1 MGETHIWWIRR
12 DIRLQDNQ
20 ALAAAIQGADH
31 LIPLF
36 ILEPELMD
44 NAAPFRRA
52 FLLNALMDL
61 DRQLQ
66 ALGSRLIVRTGPAIR
81 ALKHLTGE
89 AGSTNIFASQDYSPF
104 SRQRDQE
111 IQQALGLHSTSGIT
125 LREPGSVLKDDETPY
140 TIYTP
145 YKNKWLQEPL
155 PLPADCIS
163 KPDSLPPLPENLTS
177 SQIPLADPVPDFP
190 ATAVE
195 ARRRLDDFA
204 NAGLYHYQTN
214 RDRLD
219 LDGTSCLS
227 PYLRFGL
234 LSARECFGHA
244 HLKLIQTSE
253 AHARE
258 EIQTWINELIW
269 REFYTTILFH
279 NPLILD
285 GPFRAELAAIPWR
298 NVPADLRA
306 WQQGQTGFPIVD
318 ACMRQM
324 LSTGWMHNR
333 GRMIVASFLT
343 KDLLINW
350 QEGEA
355 WFMANLVDGD
365 PAANNGGWQWTAGT
379 GTDAAPYFRIFNPIL
394 QGKKFDPDGVYI
406 ARWVPELSKLPP
418 KFRHEPW
425 KLSLAEANRLNFQL
439 DRDYPVQI
447 VDRSITRERTL
458 NAYQFAREHAKEK
471 NS

>member
-1 MGETHIWWIRR
+1 MSGIHIWWVRR

-20 ALAAAIQGADH
+20 ALIAAIKGADQ

-36 ILEPELMD
+36 ILEPELLK
-44 NAAPFRRA
+44 NAAPLRRGV
-52 FLLNALMDL
+52 LLNALVDL

-81 ALKHLTGE
+81 ALKQLTGE
-89 AGSTNIFASQDYSPF
+89 VTTAKIFACHDYSPF
-104 SRQRDQE
+104 ASRRDQE
-111 IQQALGLHSTSGIT
+111 IRQALGLISTSGIT
-125 LREPGSVLKDDETPY
+125 LREPDSVLKGDGTPY

-155 PLPADCIS
+155 PLPADCL
-163 KPDSLPPLPENLTS
+163 PTPNSLPPLPEGLVS
-177 SQIPLADPVPDFP
+177 DDLPKADSVPGFT
-190 ATAVE
+190 ATAAE
-195 ARRRLDDFA
+195 AQRRLAAFT
-204 NAGLYHYQTN
+204 NTGLVHYQTN

-234 LSARECFGHA
+234 LSPRECFAHA

-253 AHARE
+253 SNARDG
-258 EIQTWINELIW
+258 IQTWINELIW
-269 REFYTTILFH
+269 REFYITILVH
-279 NPLILD
+279 NPQVLD
-285 GPFRAELAAIPWR
+285 GPFREELAAIPWR
-298 NVPADLRA
+298 DAPADLQA
-306 WQQGQTGFPIVD
+306 WQQGQTGFPVVD
-318 ACMRQM
+318 ACMHQM
-324 LSTGWMHNR
+324 LNTGWMHNR

-355 WFMANLVDGD
+355 WFMAHLVDGD

-379 GTDAAPYFRIFNPIL
+379 GTDAAPYFRIFNPLL
-394 QGKKFDPDGVYI
+394 QGKKFDPDGEYI
-406 ARWVPELSKLPP
+406 AHWVPELAKLPP

-425 KLSLAEANRLNFQL
+425 KLKETESILYHFKLG
-439 DRDYPVQI
+439 RDYPERI
-447 VDRSITRERTL
+447 VDRSISRERTL
-458 NAYQFAREHAKEK
+458 AAYQFARKQAKEK
-471 NS
+471 TS